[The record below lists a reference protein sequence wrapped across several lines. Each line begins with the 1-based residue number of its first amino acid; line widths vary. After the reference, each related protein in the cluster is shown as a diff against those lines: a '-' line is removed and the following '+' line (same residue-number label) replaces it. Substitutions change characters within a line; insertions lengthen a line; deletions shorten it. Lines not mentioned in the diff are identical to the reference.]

1 MANKMI
7 KTGLQH
13 IKDKALDWATQ
24 FEVCLLLNNNE
35 STNAYGLHEIEFA
48 LAAGVKN
55 SCVGTNQDDFEAL
68 QAFRNIH
75 KNEYS
80 FGFFTY
86 DLKNQIEDLS
96 SINFDGIQFPS
107 LYFFVPEH
115 VFIINKNGEI
125 IFKSNLYN
133 SFEEWLESIE
143 KYKQTSIATSKKTVL
158 KQRVSKE
165 IYSENIEKIKQHI
178 IAGDVYEMNYCMEFF
193 DDDASIN
200 PIEIYKQLQ
209 INSPVPFGSFIK
221 YNDKYL
227 ACASPER
234 FILKQEQKL
243 FSQPIKGTIKRNL
256 TNEAEDN
263 HLKEL
268 LLHSEKE
275 RAENLMIVDLVRND
289 LAHSSKT
296 GTVKVEELFGIY
308 SFKQVHQMI
317 STVSSVI
324 HENTDSVQAIK
335 NAFPM
340 GSMTGA
346 PKVMAMELIEQYEA
360 SKRGLYSGAVGY
372 FAPNGNFDFN
382 VVIRSIQYNESNK
395 YLSLMV
401 GGAITFDSIA
411 AHEYDECLLK
421 AQATM
426 QVLQ

>member
-1 MANKMI
+1 MT
-7 KTGLQH
+7 KTELQH
-13 IKDKALDWATQ
+13 IKDKALDWANQ
-24 FEVCLLLNNNE
+24 FEVCVLLNNNE
-35 STNAYGLHEIEFA
+35 SLNAFGLHEIEFA
-48 LAAGVKN
+48 LAAGVKHA
-55 SCVGTNQDDFEAL
+55 CIGTNHDDFETL
-68 QAFRNIH
+68 KTFRNTY
-75 KNEYS
+75 KNEYC
-80 FGFFTY
+80 FGFCTY

-96 SINFDGIQFPS
+96 SNNFDGIQFPS

-125 IFKSNLYN
+125 IFKSNLFN
-133 SFEEWLESIE
+133 NVEEWFESIE
-143 KYKQTSIATSKKTVL
+143 KYEQNSIATSKKTVL

-165 IYSENIEKIKQHI
+165 IYLENIEKIKQHI
-178 IAGDVYEMNYCMEFF
+178 IAGDVYEMNFCMEFF
-193 DDDASIN
+193 DDDAAIN

-209 INSPVPFGSFIK
+209 KASPVPFGSFVK
-221 YNDKYL
+221 YFDKYL

-234 FILKQEQKL
+234 FILKQEEKL

-256 TNEAEDN
+256 IDETEDN
-263 HLKEL
+263 HLKDL

-275 RAENLMIVDLVRND
+275 RAENLMNVDLVRND
-289 LAHSSKT
+289 LANSSKT
-296 GTVKVEELFGIY
+296 GSVKVEELFGIY

-317 STVSSVI
+317 STVSSIINEKV
-324 HENTDSVQAIK
+324 DVVDAIK

-346 PKVMAMELIEQYEA
+346 PKVIAMEFIEHYEA
-360 SKRGLYSGAVGY
+360 TKRGLYSGAVGY

-382 VVIRSIQYNESNK
+382 VVIRSIQYNKTNK

-411 AHEYDECLLK
+411 ANEYDECLLK

>member
-1 MANKMI
+1 MTI
-7 KTGLQH
+7 TELQH
-13 IKDKALDWATQ
+13 IKDKALLWANQ

-35 STNAYGLHEIEFA
+35 SANAFGLHEIEFA
-48 LAAGVKN
+48 LAAGVKHA
-55 SCVGTNQDDFEAL
+55 CVGTNQDDFETL
-68 QAFRNIH
+68 QVFKSKH
-75 KNEYS
+75 QNEYC

-86 DLKNQIEDLS
+86 DLKNQIEDLNS
-96 SINFDGIQFPS
+96 NNWDGINFPS

-115 VFIINKNGEI
+115 LLIIHKNGAI
-125 IFKSNLYN
+125 TFKSNLFN
-133 SFEEWLESIE
+133 SFEEWRESIE
-143 KYKQTSIATSKKTVL
+143 KYEQSSIATHEKTVL

-165 IYSENIEKIKQHI
+165 IYLENIEKIKHHI

-209 INSPVPFGSFIK
+209 EKSPVPFGSFIK
-221 YNDKYL
+221 YFDKYL

-234 FILKQEQKL
+234 FILKQAEKL

-256 TNEAEDN
+256 NNEIEDN

-317 STVSSVI
+317 STVSSDI
-324 HENTDSVQAIK
+324 RENVDAVQAIK

-360 SKRGLYSGAVGY
+360 TKRGLYSGAVGY

>member
-1 MANKMI
+1 MT
-7 KTGLQH
+7 KTELQH
-13 IKDKALDWATQ
+13 IKDKALDWANQ

-55 SCVGTNQDDFEAL
+55 ACVGINQDDFEAL

-143 KYKQTSIATSKKTVL
+143 KYEQTSIATSKKTVL

-234 FILKQEQKL
+234 FILKQEQKF

-256 TNEAEDN
+256 NNESEDN

-289 LAHSSKT
+289 LANSSKT

-324 HENTDSVQAIK
+324 DEKVDVVDAIK

-360 SKRGLYSGAVGY
+360 TKRGLYSGAVGY

-401 GGAITFDSIA
+401 GGAITFDSVA

>member
-1 MANKMI
+1 LTI
-7 KTGLQH
+7 TELQH
-13 IKDKALDWATQ
+13 IKDKALDWANQ
-24 FEVCLLLNNNE
+24 MEVCVLLNNNE
-35 STNAYGLHEIEFA
+35 SLNAFGLHEIEFA
-48 LAAGVKN
+48 LAAGAKN
-55 SCVGTNQDDFEAL
+55 ACVGTNQDDFETL
-68 QAFRNIH
+68 KTFRNNH
-75 KNEYS
+75 KNEYC

-96 SINFDGIQFPS
+96 SNNFDGIQFPS

-133 SFEEWLESIE
+133 NVDDWLESID
-143 KYKQTSIATSKKTVL
+143 KYKQFSIATSRKTVL

-165 IYSENIEKIKQHI
+165 IYLENIEKIKEHI
-178 IAGDVYEMNYCMEFF
+178 IAGDVYEMNFCMEFF
-193 DDDASIN
+193 DDDSAID

-209 INSPVPFGSFIK
+209 KASPVPFGSFVK
-221 YNDKYL
+221 YFDKYL

-234 FILKQEQKL
+234 FILKKEEKL

-256 TNEAEDN
+256 TNETEDN
-263 HLKEL
+263 HLKDL

-296 GTVKVEELFGIY
+296 GSVKVDQLFGIY

-317 STVSSVI
+317 STVSSTI
-324 HENTDSVQAIK
+324 SENMDVVDAIK

-346 PKVMAMELIEQYEA
+346 PKVIAMEFIEHYEA
-360 SKRGLYSGAVGY
+360 TKRGLYSGAVGY

-382 VVIRSIQYNESNK
+382 VVIRSIQYNKTNK

-411 AHEYDECLLK
+411 TNEYDECLLK
-421 AQATM
+421 AKATM

>member
-1 MANKMI
+1 MNK
-7 KTGLQH
+7 TELQH
-13 IKDKALDWATQ
+13 IKDKALDWANQ
-24 FEVCLLLNNNE
+24 FEVCVLLNNNE
-35 STNAYGLHEIEFA
+35 SLNAFGLHEIEFA
-48 LAAGVKN
+48 LAAGVKHA
-55 SCVGTNQDDFEAL
+55 CVGTNHDDFETL
-68 QAFRNIH
+68 KTFRNNH
-75 KNEYS
+75 KNEYC
-80 FGFFTY
+80 FGFLTY
-86 DLKNQIEDLS
+86 DLKNQIEDLIS
-96 SINFDGIQFPS
+96 NNFDGIQFPS

-115 VFIINKNGEI
+115 IFIINKNGEI
-125 IFKSNLYN
+125 IFKSNLFN
-133 SFEEWLESIE
+133 NMEEWLESIE
-143 KYKQTSIATSKKTVL
+143 KFEQNSIATSRKTVL

-165 IYSENIEKIKQHI
+165 IYLENIEKIKEHI
-178 IAGDVYEMNYCMEFF
+178 IAGDVYEMNFCMEFF
-193 DDDASIN
+193 DDDAAID

-209 INSPVPFGSFIK
+209 KASPVPFGSFVK
-221 YNDKYL
+221 YFDKYL

-234 FILKQEQKL
+234 FILKQEEKL

-256 TNEAEDN
+256 TDEKEDN
-263 HLKEL
+263 HLKDL

-296 GTVKVEELFGIY
+296 GSVKVEELFGIY

-317 STVSSVI
+317 STVSSTI
-324 HENTDSVQAIK
+324 SENMDLVDAIK

-346 PKVMAMELIEQYEA
+346 PKVIAMEFIEQYEA
-360 SKRGLYSGAVGY
+360 TKRGLYSGAVGY

-382 VVIRSIQYNESNK
+382 VVIRSIQYNKTNK

-411 AHEYDECLLK
+411 TNEYEECLLK

>member
-1 MANKMI
+1 MT
-7 KTGLQH
+7 KTELQH
-13 IKDKALDWATQ
+13 IKDKALDWANQ

-35 STNAYGLHEIEFA
+35 SINAFGLHEIEFA
-48 LAAGVKN
+48 LAADVKHT
-55 SCVGTNQDDFEAL
+55 CVGTNHDDFEIL
-68 QAFRNIH
+68 QAF
-75 KNEYS
+75 KNKHQKEYC

-96 SINFDGIQFPS
+96 SNNFDGIQFPS

-115 VFIINKNGEI
+115 VFIIHKNGAI
-125 IFKSNLYN
+125 TFKSNLFN

-143 KYKQTSIATSKKTVL
+143 KYEQTIIATSKKTVL

-221 YNDKYL
+221 YFDKYL

-256 TNEAEDN
+256 NNESEDN

-324 HENTDSVQAIK
+324 DEKVDVVDAIK

-346 PKVMAMELIEQYEA
+346 PKVIAMEYIEQYEA
-360 SKRGLYSGAVGY
+360 TKRGLYSGAVGY
-372 FAPNGNFDFN
+372 FTPNGNFDFN

-401 GGAITFDSIA
+401 GGAITFDSVA

>member
-1 MANKMI
+1 MT
-7 KTGLQH
+7 KTELQH
-13 IKDKALDWATQ
+13 LKDNALSWANQ
-24 FEVCLLLNNNE
+24 FDVCVLLNNNE
-35 STNAYGLHEIEFA
+35 SLNAFGLHEIEFA
-48 LAAGVKN
+48 LAAGVKHA
-55 SCVGTNQDDFEAL
+55 CVGTNHDDFETL
-68 QAFRNIH
+68 KTFKNIH
-75 KNEYS
+75 KNEYC

-96 SINFDGIQFPS
+96 SNNFDGIQFPS

-115 VFIINKNGEI
+115 LFIIHKNGSI
-125 IFKSNLYN
+125 TFKSILFN

-143 KYKQTSIATSKKTVL
+143 NYEQTSIATCKKTVL

-178 IAGDVYEMNYCMEFF
+178 IAGDVYEMNYCMEFY

-221 YNDKYL
+221 YFDKYL

-234 FILKQEQKL
+234 FILKLEEKL

-256 TNEAEDN
+256 NNEAEDN

-317 STVSSVI
+317 STVSSTIDEKV
-324 HENTDSVQAIK
+324 DVVDGIK

-346 PKVMAMELIEQYEA
+346 PKVMAMEYIEQYEA
-360 SKRGLYSGAVGY
+360 TKRGLYSGAVGY

-382 VVIRSIQYNESNK
+382 VIIRSIQYNETNK